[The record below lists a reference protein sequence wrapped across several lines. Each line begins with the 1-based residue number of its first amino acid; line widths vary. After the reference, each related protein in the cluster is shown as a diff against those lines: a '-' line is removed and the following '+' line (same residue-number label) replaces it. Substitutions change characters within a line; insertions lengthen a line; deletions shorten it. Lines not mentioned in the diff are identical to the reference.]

1 MNNQYSN
8 NSQYKNL
15 WIGEIDNWMNEDY
28 LHKCFTS
35 YSKEI
40 IFILLDIDVK
50 NIKLIRDK
58 NTGQLLGYGFIEFD
72 TNETA
77 SNALMLLNGKQM
89 PNSNK

>member
-77 SNALMLLNGKQM
+77 SNALMILNGKQM